1 MAYPTYKEIPL
12 QRNLRDCD
20 PHGFISVADLRRVLR
35 CSRGKID
42 HMAREGE
49 LRKYYVGGNVRFR
62 VQDILQLIE
71 VATGERPDPWNG
83 EEVA

>member
-1 MAYPTYKEIPL
+1 MASINPTEPPL
-12 QRNLRDCD
+12 KRTLQDCD

-71 VATGERPDPWNG
+71 VATGERPDPWKMEG
-83 EEVA
+83 AA